1 MIILRITV
9 GALFAAAVYFILA
22 DVFKLPYV
30 RTSKAVNNLSKS
42 QREKTSSIDVWLGN
56 LASFI
61 AKRLPM
67 NEFKKQELE
76 TDLRTAQM
84 DITPEMYK
92 ANAIVKSLLVAVLAV
107 PMIFI
112 FPILAP
118 IILVLAFVLYRINTK
133 SVSSRIKAKRASLE
147 NDLPRLAGTIQKTLI
162 RSRNIVDM
170 LQDFYPHANKELQHE
185 LGITVADMRSGNEEA
200 AVTRLEARVGSPMMS
215 DVCRG
220 LITLIHGDEA
230 QVYWSSLA
238 MKFSDIQRQRL
249 RIEAQKIPKKVK
261 RLSMCLLV
269 CFMLIY
275 VVVIVSQI
283 MSSVGVMFG

>member
-1 MIILRITV
+1 MIILRIAV
-9 GALFAAAVYFILA
+9 GVLFAAAIYFILA

-30 RTSKAVNNLSKS
+30 RTSKAVNNLAKS

-61 AKRLPM
+61 AKHLPM
-67 NEFKKQELE
+67 NEYKRQELE

-92 ANAIVKSLLVAVLAV
+92 ANAIVKSLLIAVFAV

-118 IILVLAFVLYRINTK
+118 VVLVLAFVLYRINTK
-133 SVSSRIKAKRASLE
+133 SVSNRIKAKRARLE
-147 NDLPRLAGTIQKTLI
+147 NDLPRLVGTIQKTML
-162 RSRNIVDM
+162 RNRNIVDM

-185 LGITVADMRSGNEEA
+185 LGITIADMRSGNEEA

-249 RIEAQKIPKKVK
+249 RIEAQKVPKKVK

>member
-1 MIILRITV
+1 VIIFRISV
-9 GALFAAAVYFILA
+9 GILFDIAVYFILA

-30 RTSKAVNNLSKS
+30 RTSKAINNLSKA

-56 LASFI
+56 LASTI
-61 AKRLPM
+61 AKHLPM

-84 DITPEMYK
+84 DITPEMYR
-92 ANAIVKSLLVAVLAV
+92 ANAIVKALLVAVFAI
-107 PMIFI
+107 PMLFI
-112 FPILAP
+112 FPILVP
-118 IILVLAFVLYRINTK
+118 IVLVLAFVLYRINTK
-133 SVSSRIKAKRASLE
+133 SVSNRIKAKRARIE
-147 NDLPRLAGTIQKTLI
+147 NDLPRLVGTIQKTLI
-162 RSRNIVDM
+162 RSRNIADM

-185 LGITVADMRSGNEEA
+185 LGITIADMRSGNEEA

-220 LITLIHGDEA
+220 FITLIHGDTA
-230 QVYWSSLA
+230 PVYWSSLA

-249 RIEAQKIPKKVK
+249 RLEAQKIPKKVK